1 MWIFVPFYLV
11 LCQRWG
17 EGWKLL
23 PAVGRSFASPTF
35 SSPVLFF
42 TSVWHFGP
50 NHSWGEMALAEY
62 SSEAEAFPQTLPWP
76 SSSRGEST
84 CMRDTCCPLV
94 LQSQEEVRIKSPS
107 QAVLSLED
115 GPKSGL
121 CLEFQCSAIPESL
134 AVDAVRFLYGTTPT
148 TPLAA
153 DKLISLVKPAG
164 GLHRAGLPP
173 SPGSWRDV

>member
-1 MWIFVPFYLV
+1 MPHPPSVALCFFLPLCGTLAQIIPEEKWHSLSIV
-11 LCQRWG
+11 LRQ
-17 EGWKLL
+17 KLSPKL
-23 PAVGRSFASPTF
+23 CHDPAAAG
-35 SSPVLFF
+35 
-42 TSVWHFGP
+42 GK
-50 NHSWGEMALAEY
+50 ALA
-62 SSEAEAFPQTLPWP
+62 
-76 SSSRGEST
+76 R
-84 CMRDTCCPLV
+84 CPLV

-121 CLEFQCSAIPESL
+121 CLKFQCSAIPESL